1 MSAVI
6 SAELRAEVEEWI
18 ALDPDP
24 KTAAQLQ
31 SWLDSENTEEL
42 NSAFSGFLQFGTAG
56 LRGPIGPGPSRM
68 NRAVVARAAA
78 GIAAYMKERGLSSVV
93 IGRDARYGSEDFT
106 FESAAIFSGAG
117 MKVYVL
123 PRPLPTPVLAY
134 AVRDLNVD
142 CGIMVTASH
151 NPPQDNGYKVYLGGV
166 VDGIN
171 YNASQIV
178 SPADEQISAHIATQ
192 NHELTRADVW
202 EILNDDVLDRYVA
215 RTALI
220 APDVYPVRAIY
231 TAMHGVGTETVE
243 KVFAKAAYAD
253 PILVKA
259 QTDPDPDFPTVAFP
273 NPEEPGAIDLS
284 LVVAREHDGDV
295 VIANDPD
302 ADRCAAAINDGG
314 TWRMLSGDELGALFG
329 EYLASNSPEKYRER
343 CFANS
348 IVSSSL
354 LSKIANHHGIEF
366 HETLTGFK
374 WLAKLENLGFGY
386 EEAIG
391 YSVDP
396 QTVND
401 KDGVSAAIALARIA
415 GELKSQGSSIS
426 QYLKKI
432 REKYGFHKTIQISI
446 RVADLHN
453 ISRVL
458 NAIRA
463 AVPSEI
469 AGYKVERF
477 DDLLNPSGDLPPTD
491 GVRFYLEEGIR
502 VIIRPSGTEPKVK
515 CYIEVVRNGDTPEDH
530 ATAEAII
537 AMLSPT
543 LKGYFQ

>member
-31 SWLDSENTEEL
+31 SWLDSENVEEL

-530 ATAEAII
+530 AAAEAII
-537 AMLSPT
+537 AKLSPT